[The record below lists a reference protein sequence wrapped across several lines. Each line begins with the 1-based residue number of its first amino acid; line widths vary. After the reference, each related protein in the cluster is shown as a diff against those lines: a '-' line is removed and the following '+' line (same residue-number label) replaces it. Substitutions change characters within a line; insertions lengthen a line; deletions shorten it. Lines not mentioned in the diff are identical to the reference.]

1 MFCQNDSETQEI
13 SRENMPQ
20 NPLESW
26 AFGARAR
33 VGNRSEKNF
42 ILDPRLRVLLFCLLF
57 HCSCSSNTGR
67 IGGRQVISVGSM
79 GTEFSDRSC
88 MTPTPYGSNVTI
100 TCLKGNILHEIGHAL
115 GYYHEHNRPDRDEY
129 LTVVWKNVIPG
140 NKTFTTY
147 TSDGVRLTSFTT
159 ERLEYDNRKFNPGR
173 YKKKNFM
180 ISTIRHTPLLG
191 ILLAFKGIEGYCF
204 RILKL

>member
-1 MFCQNDSETQEI
+1 
-13 SRENMPQ
+13 
-20 NPLESW
+20 
-26 AFGARAR
+26 
-33 VGNRSEKNF
+33 
-42 ILDPRLRVLLFCLLF
+42 
-57 HCSCSSNTGR
+57 
-67 IGGRQVISVGSM
+67 
-79 GTEFSDRSC
+79 

-100 TCLKGNILHEIGHAL
+100 TCTKGNILHEIGHAL

-173 YKKKNFM
+173 YKKKLHDFHHKTHTFAWDI
-180 ISTIRHTPLLG
+180 ISFQGYRGLLLSYLETIVN
-191 ILLAFKGIEGYCF
+191 
-204 RILKL
+204 

>member
-1 MFCQNDSETQEI
+1 MFCLNDSETQEI
-13 SRENMPQ
+13 SWENMSL
-20 NPLESW
+20 NPPGILGLRRPSSC
-26 AFGARAR
+26 GKSVR
-33 VGNRSEKNF
+33 KKIF
-42 ILDPRLRVLLFCLLF
+42 ILDPRLRVLVFCLLF

-100 TCLKGNILHEIGHAL
+100 TCTKGNILHEIGHAL
-115 GYYHEHNRPDRDEY
+115 GYYHEHNRHDRDEY

-173 YKKKNFM
+173 YKKKKT
-180 ISTIRHTPLLG
+180 S
-191 ILLAFKGIEGYCF
+191 
-204 RILKL
+204 